1 MDMKMWATGIGIPQ
15 TRGTVGGHGWEDEPV

>member
-15 TRGTVGGHGWEDEPV
+15 TRGTVGGDGWEDDPA